1 MAEVAEAPPFRV
13 WLDGGGVGV
22 GGFGNIDNSEGA
34 PGITGGVGVA
44 LGADPSRSFGL
55 LVQEREFVTNFDER
69 HVSSIG
75 VLVRW
80 PADDGPFAL
89 AGGAHHHELP
99 WTTWLS
105 DPGGSIAAVRPDITH
120 RTGFELGAGWDF
132 APFAPDSPEA
142 RRWRPSL
149 QVSAMVLPDTE
160 GALVY
165 AMARFSIRLG
175 LLEVQPRPAVQSAS
189 SPDV

>member
-1 MAEVAEAPPFRV
+1 VDAVAEAPAFRV
-13 WLDGGGVGV
+13 WLDGGLLAA
-22 GGFGNIDNSEGA
+22 GGFGTVDGVEGA
-34 PGITGGVGVA
+34 PGLSGGVGVA
-44 LGADPSRSFGL
+44 FGANPSRSAGL
-55 LVQEREFVTNFDER
+55 LLQVREFVTNLDER

-80 PADDGPFAL
+80 PADDGPYL
-89 AGGAHHHELP
+89 LGGGAHHHELP

-132 APFAPDSPEA
+132 APFAPESREA
-142 RRWRPSL
+142 RRWRPTV
-149 QVSAMVLPDTE
+149 QVSAAVLPDTD

-165 AMARFSIRLG
+165 AMARFSMRLG
-175 LLEVQPRPAVQSAS
+175 LLEVKPADAPLPPQ
-189 SPDV
+189 

>member
-1 MAEVAEAPPFRV
+1 MPVDAEAPAFRV
-13 WLDGGGVGV
+13 WLDGGIVGV
-22 GGFGNIDNSEGA
+22 GGFGNIENAEAA

-44 LGADPSRSFGL
+44 LGKDPSQSVGVL
-55 LVQEREFVTNFDER
+55 LQEREFVTNLDER

-80 PADDGPFAL
+80 PADDGPFLL

-99 WTTWLS
+99 WTTWLE

-120 RTGFELGAGWDF
+120 RPGFEVGAGWDF
-132 APFAPDSPEA
+132 APSAPDSPAA

-149 QVSAMVLPDTE
+149 QVSTMVLPGTE

-175 LLEVQPRPAVQSAS
+175 LAEVTDTAPPAEPPPS
-189 SPDV
+189 